1 VLVYSTFRKSECITD
16 SNIALIQEYIALVEV
31 YNWLVMVYDQIVIG
45 LYALGPEL
53 ISQGAFTV
61 YVLGAGV
68 AVSTITYIFQRRE
81 LKLKGLAEIF
91 RELSLLSH
99 RAARKVLYEGVTLD
113 SYAVLGLDKERT
125 SPDVVKNIC
134 ENIIRS
140 DLSIAATLIRHGLLD
155 GPIFIEEYWWIILRA
170 WDKME

>member
-1 VLVYSTFRKSECITD
+1 
-16 SNIALIQEYIALVEV
+16 
-31 YNWLVMVYDQIVIG
+31 MVYDQIVIG
-45 LYALGPEL
+45 LNTLGPEL

-91 RELSLLSH
+91 RELSLPSH

-140 DLSIAATLIRHGLLD
+140 DLSYAATLIRHGLLD

-170 WDKME
+170 WDKMEEDISKIRISNTGGSRYMRNY